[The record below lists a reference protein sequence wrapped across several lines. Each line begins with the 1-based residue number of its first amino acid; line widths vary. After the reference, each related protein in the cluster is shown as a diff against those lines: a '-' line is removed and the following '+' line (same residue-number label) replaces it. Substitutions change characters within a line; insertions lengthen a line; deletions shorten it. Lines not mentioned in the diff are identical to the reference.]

1 MIDPKRSKFKRKT
14 NKYSRDSLLEII
26 DIDEAIKKNKR
37 INQCKDNFIYS
48 NYLNKDAKPISVNL
62 EEYMFEFDNG
72 QVKYFTEYYRVID
85 LIGQGCYGV
94 VLSAID
100 LYDKNNKVAIKV
112 KEIKP
117 RLSLST
123 NLLILTIF

>member
-1 MIDPKRSKFKRKT
+1 
-14 NKYSRDSLLEII
+14 
-26 DIDEAIKKNKR
+26 
-37 INQCKDNFIYS
+37 
-48 NYLNKDAKPISVNL
+48 
-62 EEYMFEFDNG
+62 MFEFDNG